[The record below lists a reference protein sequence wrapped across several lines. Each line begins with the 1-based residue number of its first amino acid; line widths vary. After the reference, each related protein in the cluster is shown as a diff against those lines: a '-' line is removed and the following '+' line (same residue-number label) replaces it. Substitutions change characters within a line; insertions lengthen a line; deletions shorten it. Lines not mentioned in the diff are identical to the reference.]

1 MLIDRI
7 VEHRRQTLRIG
18 RPRDRRPLAVYSA
31 CERSPARCA
40 RRSALNAPVGL
51 AEQGGRAYDRRINRF
66 RDQLESL
73 YGISVQ
79 IASLRDLAEI
89 YDLALTYCLA
99 LTKSEMG
106 FIDLL
111 NADRIDMDVVAVKG
125 FRPPDPKFYERFKRM
140 PVRPSVFGR
149 VIIDERPTISN
160 DVENDPGR
168 IGQPPGHPRVRT
180 FLGVPLRVADEV
192 IGMIGVANNDLG
204 YGPDDQRLLATFA
217 NQVAVAIDNAMLHD
231 RHLKM
236 IARLQQFHQHMN
248 EAEREQLVALERE
261 RTAAAFRLDPT
272 IPTTKS
278 RPPLSGGQQE
288 ILRLMADGHSNREIA
303 AQIHLSEN
311 TVKSHIREILR
322 KLETQNRVQAVA
334 RAIREGW
341 V

>member
-1 MLIDRI
+1 MTPGRSRSSISVVRTA
-7 VEHRRQTLRIG
+7 TLRWAASSRVLWCQNG
-18 RPRDRRPLAVYSA
+18 CFARGATALKAPPVELANW
-31 CERSPARCA
+31 RSPA
-40 RRSALNAPVGL
+40 
-51 AEQGGRAYDRRINRF
+51 YDQRINRF

-79 IASLRDLAEI
+79 IAGLRDLAEI

-111 NADRIDMDVVAVKG
+111 NEDRIDMDVVAVKG
-125 FRPPDPKFYERFKRM
+125 FAPPDPKFYERFKRM

-160 DVENDPGR
+160 DVENDPLR

-180 FLGVPLRVADEV
+180 FLGVPLRVGDEV
-192 IGMIGVANNDLG
+192 IGMIGVANRDKG
-204 YGPDDQRLLATFA
+204 YGSEDERLLATFA
-217 NQVAVAIDNAMLHD
+217 NQVAVAIDNAMLHERD
-231 RHLKM
+231 LEL
-236 IARLQQFHQHMN
+236 IARLQEFHQHMS

-261 RTAAAFRLDPT
+261 RTVAAFRLGPSSPT
-272 IPTTKS
+272 RT

-288 ILRLMADGHSNREIA
+288 ILRLMTDGLSNREIA
-303 AQIHLSEN
+303 ARIHLSEN
-311 TVKSHIREILR
+311 TVKSHVREILR
-322 KLETQNRVQAVA
+322 KLGAQNRVQAVV